1 MSTDTIANHIKA
13 DMTVKTFKSDEAR
26 LKLRDILDDVF
37 RGDTEVVIER
47 YNKPT
52 AVVVNYDQWQ
62 ALKRQQQK
70 DLLAKAKQISSDID
84 SGKMGTTSHD
94 ELMRLMIEKQ
104 AGNVGD

>member
-1 MSTDTIANHIKA
+1 
-13 DMTVKTFKSDEAR
+13 MTTKTFKSDEAR
-26 LKLRDILDDVF
+26 LKLRDILDDVY

-62 ALKRQQQK
+62 AIKRQQQSE
-70 DLLAKAKQISSDID
+70 LLAQAKKISADIA
-84 SGKMGTTSHD
+84 SGKVGTISHD
-94 ELMRLMIEKQ
+94 ELKRLIIKKR

>member
-1 MSTDTIANHIKA
+1 
-13 DMTVKTFKSDEAR
+13 MTTKTFKSDEAR

-62 ALKRQQQK
+62 ALKQQQQSA
-70 DLLAKAKQISSDID
+70 LLAQAKQISAAID
-84 SGKMGTTSHD
+84 SGKASTTSHD
-94 ELMRLMIEKQ
+94 ELMRLMIEKR
-104 AGNVGD
+104 AGNVGN